1 MLQFDAAPVVTSN
14 PFSVSG
20 KHFRSR
26 NREMIC
32 EMRDRG
38 EKPDGSERSGQ
49 PGERGARP
57 HDQRHLP
64 RLLNIR
70 SAIRRD
76 EINNQFSKVAYFVG
90 LLAQKTCSPRPA
102 RHAHRFPAQFSVP
115 A

>member
-38 EKPDGSERSGQ
+38 REASP
-49 PGERGARP
+49 ARP
-57 HDQRHLP
+57 RALEH
-64 RLLNIR
+64 
-70 SAIRRD
+70 
-76 EINNQFSKVAYFVG
+76 
-90 LLAQKTCSPRPA
+90 
-102 RHAHRFPAQFSVP
+102 
-115 A
+115 

>member
-1 MLQFDAAPVVTSN
+1 
-14 PFSVSG
+14 
-20 KHFRSR
+20 
-26 NREMIC
+26 MIC

-64 RLLNIR
+64 LLNIR

-76 EINNQFSKVAYFVG
+76 EIIQ
-90 LLAQKTCSPRPA
+90 
-102 RHAHRFPAQFSVP
+102 
-115 A
+115 